1 MAVPLHQAVQYVAA
15 AYVVVFVI
23 VALYIAIVGRRVAR
37 LERELTKLN
46 RR

>member
-1 MAVPLHQAVQYVAA
+1 MAVPLHEAVKFLAA
-15 AYVVVFVI
+15 AYGVVFVI
-23 VALYIAIVGRRVAR
+23 VALYLAVMGRRLAR